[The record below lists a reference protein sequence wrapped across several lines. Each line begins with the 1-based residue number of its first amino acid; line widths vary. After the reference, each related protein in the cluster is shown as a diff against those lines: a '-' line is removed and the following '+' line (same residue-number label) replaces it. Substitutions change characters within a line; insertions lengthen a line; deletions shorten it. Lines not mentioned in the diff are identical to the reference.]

1 MNKIEIIFWFL
12 ILLFCILYIITY
24 LVMLSNFIQAE
35 RFEKKIRKWR
45 NRK

>member
-12 ILLFCILYIITY
+12 ILFCILYIITY